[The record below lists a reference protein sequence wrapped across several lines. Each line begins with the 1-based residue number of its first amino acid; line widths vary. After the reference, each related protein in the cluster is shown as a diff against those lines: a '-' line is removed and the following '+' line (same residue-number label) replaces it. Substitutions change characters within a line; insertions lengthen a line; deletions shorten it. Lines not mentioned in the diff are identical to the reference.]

1 MSAAW
6 VFKRAAMI
14 VLRRVFIK
22 NRKLVPHISRV
33 LDRAKTK
40 WASAGSL
47 HASLHASLQGARRK
61 IRRLAVVYA
70 GRRWHL

>member
-47 HASLHASLQGARRK
+47 HASLQGARRK
-61 IRRLAVVYA
+61 MRRLAVVYA

>member
-14 VLRRVFIK
+14 VLRRVCIK
-22 NRKLVPHISRV
+22 NRKLVPHISHV

-47 HASLHASLQGARRK
+47 HVSLQGARRQ
-61 IRRLAVVYA
+61 ICRLAVVYT

>member
-14 VLRRVFIK
+14 FLRRAFIK
-22 NRKLVPHISRV
+22 NRKLAPHISHV

-47 HASLHASLQGARRK
+47 CASLQGARRK
-61 IRRLAVVYA
+61 MHRFAVVYTD
-70 GRRWHL
+70 RRQHL